1 MIDKIKQLIKEHKLD
16 TNSRARSKTY
26 QRAYL
31 YSLLKEEGL
40 NLSQIGRM
48 FNRDHASVI
57 HSLSLHKMFYKKDVI
72 YKEAIR
78 VIVVK
83 LEKVKQVKPCIYQ
96 DVYGCNGLKVMR
108 LIKERIAS
116 NYY

>member
-57 HSLSLHKMFYKKDVI
+57 YALKIHKIFCKKDVI
-72 YKEAIR
+72 YNKMLARHKAAPE
-78 VIVVK
+78 
-83 LEKVKQVKPCIYQ
+83 EP
-96 DVYGCNGLKVMR
+96 
-108 LIKERIAS
+108 EEPE
-116 NYY
+116 

>member
-48 FNRDHASVI
+48 FNRDHASI
-57 HSLSLHKMFYKKDVI
+57 INGLKIHKMFCKKDVI

-83 LEKVKQVKPCIYQ
+83 LESVKQVKPCIYQ